1 MGKGVYLGKIL
12 DAVSDKREAQKAQ
25 VQRAG
30 GREGRADLPYTG
42 HGLTYER
49 VVSEERAQRVRREET
64 VSLEKAPAYSRLGC
78 RKTRRGM
85 STI

>member
-1 MGKGVYLGKIL
+1 MLLVIKGRLRRHRFRGL
-12 DAVSDKREAQKAQ
+12 R
-25 VQRAG
+25 